1 MFSTL
6 KKTWQMYIFSTD
18 NFKLLRLNKFRK
30 KSNSNFLLAFL
41 QCKYSTANIQG
52 DIYKM
57 MGKDS
62 TTSKL
67 DFLLL
72 EEVSNEAAEA
82 ISGGQELT
90 LGGSQ
95 ELSLGLFD
103 PITMPI
109 DMATSLLGSIGEL
122 TGALGIT
129 LPDIGSIVS
138 PVVGSLPSPTS
149 LLPTDLG

>member
-1 MFSTL
+1 MT
-6 KKTWQMYIFSTD
+6 
-18 NFKLLRLNKFRK
+18 
-30 KSNSNFLLAFL
+30 
-41 QCKYSTANIQG
+41 
-52 DIYKM
+52 
-57 MGKDS
+57 GKDS
-62 TTSKL
+62 ITSKL

-82 ISGGQELT
+82 ISGGQELS

-109 DMATSLLGSIGEL
+109 DMATSLLGSIAEL

-129 LPDIGSIVS
+129 LPDVGSIVS
-138 PVVGSLPSPTS
+138 PVVGSLPSPET
-149 LLPTDLG
+149 LLPTNLG

>member
-1 MFSTL
+1 
-6 KKTWQMYIFSTD
+6 
-18 NFKLLRLNKFRK
+18 
-30 KSNSNFLLAFL
+30 
-41 QCKYSTANIQG
+41 
-52 DIYKM
+52 M

-62 TTSKL
+62 TTSQL

-90 LGGSQ
+90 LGGTQ

-109 DMATSLLGSIGEL
+109 DVLTTILGSVGTL
-122 TGALGIT
+122 TEAFSGLG
-129 LPDIGSIVS
+129 LPDIGSL
-138 PVVGSLPSPTS
+138 VGGIQLPAG
-149 LLPTDLG
+149 LPTLPPPPTTM